1 MERIRRLGW
10 MVYQRSADIFDRL
23 SEPPLELV
31 LPEELQD
38 SLRLLKPEGNLLKDR
53 FRNILVSGKMETR
66 KPIQQPKKKRISY
79 TEKWSYKDWNLA
91 V

>member
-1 MERIRRLGW
+1 MERTRRLDW
-10 MVYQRSADIFDRL
+10 MLYESSADNLDRL

-66 KPIQQPKKKRISY
+66 KPIQQPKKKHVSY
-79 TEKWSYKDWNLA
+79 TEKWSYKDWVLA
-91 V
+91 T

>member
-1 MERIRRLGW
+1 MRTLGW
-10 MVYQRSADIFDRL
+10 MVCQRSADNLDRL

-91 V
+91 I